1 MSVTSLADTLYAF
14 RFLKLLVTPW
24 EETSAYKIGL
34 IDDEGKLIKK
44 PKTSEEKD
52 TYTVYHKLVYNVKR
66 LLNKLPFG
74 KSRLASYTAALYLI
88 KEETGLS
95 EQEIYDVLLE
105 AGIDLERDGQII
117 ESWKQKNDV
126 LLPGIYVLEEDI
138 ANPKT
143 GEILHQKGTKV
154 AVPENCMP
162 VDTMYNTH
170 RYEVTHQL
178 TKHQIY
184 VTEGDLRR

>member
-117 ESWKQKNDV
+117 ESWKQNNDV

-170 RYEVTHQL
+170 IYEVTHQL